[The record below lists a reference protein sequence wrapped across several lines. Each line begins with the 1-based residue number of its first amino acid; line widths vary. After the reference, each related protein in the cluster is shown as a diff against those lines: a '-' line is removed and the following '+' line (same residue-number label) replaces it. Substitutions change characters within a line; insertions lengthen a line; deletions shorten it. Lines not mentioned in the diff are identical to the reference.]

1 MEKCVIYRRVSGG
14 HNQIKS
20 GYGLDVQTTEINSY
34 LSGLTDYKITKEF
47 SEIAS
52 GKDHKNRPVLQ
63 EAIETAIKTNSI
75 LIISRICRLSRD
87 LEYWAGFM
95 KNTKVKFRI
104 ATNPSA
110 DNFMIAIYAAMVMKD
125 REEIARRT
133 KSALREARKRGVQL
147 GVTGSQ
153 NIKKANEER
162 IKQANEYANQIKPII
177 LPLRKQGFSYKEIAN
192 RLNVVGI
199 STPRGKMF
207 RAAQVQKYATKY
219 CGVV

>member
-1 MEKCVIYRRVSGG
+1 MERFVIYRRVSGG

-20 GYGLDVQTTEINSY
+20 GYGLDVQSTEIDCYLNSCDKY
-34 LSGLTDYKITKEF
+34 ILNGNFT
-47 SEIAS
+47 EIAS
-52 GKDHKNRPVLQ
+52 GKDHKNRPVLA

-75 LIISRICRLSRD
+75 LLVSRICRLSRD

-95 KNTKVKFRI
+95 KNTKVRFRI

-147 GVTGSQ
+147 GTSGAA
-153 NIKKANEER
+153 NIKKANEVK
-162 IKQANEYANQIKPII
+162 IKQAKEFANQIKPII
-177 LPLRKQGFSYKEIAN
+177 LPLRSQGFSYKEIAN

-199 STPRGKMF
+199 STPRGGSF
-207 RAAQVQKYATKY
+207 AAAQVQKYATKY
-219 CGVV
+219 YDD

>member
-1 MEKCVIYRRVSGG
+1 MEKFVIYRRVSGG

-34 LSGLTDYKITKEF
+34 LSGLTNYKITKEF

-133 KSALREARKRGVQL
+133 KSALREARKRGVKL
-147 GVTGSQ
+147 GVMGSE
-153 NIKKANEER
+153 NIKKANE
-162 IKQANEYANQIKPII
+162 IKVKKAKEFANTIKPII
-177 LPLRKQGFSYKEIAN
+177 IPLRKQGLSYKEIAN
-192 RLNVVGI
+192 RLNLVGI
-199 STPRGKMF
+199 STMRGKSF
-207 RAAQVQKYATKY
+207 AAGQVQRYATKY
-219 CGVV
+219 FEE

>member
-1 MEKCVIYRRVSGG
+1 MEKFVIYRRVSGG

-20 GYGLDVQTTEINSY
+20 GYGLDVQSTEINSY
-34 LSGLTDYKITKEF
+34 MCGLTEYKITKEF

-63 EAIETAIKTNSI
+63 KAIETAIKTNSI
-75 LIISRICRLSRD
+75 ILISRICRLSRD

-133 KSALREARKRGVQL
+133 KSALREARKRGVKL
-147 GVTGSQ
+147 GVMGSE
-153 NIKKANEER
+153 NIKKANE
-162 IKQANEYANQIKPII
+162 IKVKKAKEFANTIKPII
-177 LPLRKQGFSYKEIAN
+177 IPLRKQGLSYKEIAN
-192 RLNVVGI
+192 RLNLVGI
-199 STPRGKMF
+199 STMRGKSF
-207 RAAQVQKYATKY
+207 AAGQVQRYATKY
-219 CGVV
+219 FEE

>member
-1 MEKCVIYRRVSGG
+1 MEKFVIYRRVSGG

-20 GYGLDVQTTEINSY
+20 GYGLDVQSTEINSY
-34 LSGLTDYKITKEF
+34 LCGLTEYKITKEF

-133 KSALREARKRGVQL
+133 KSALREARKRGVKL
-147 GVTGSQ
+147 GVMGSE
-153 NIKKANEER
+153 NIKKANE
-162 IKQANEYANQIKPII
+162 IKVKKAKEFANTIKPII
-177 LPLRKQGFSYKEIAN
+177 IPLRKQGLSYKEIAN
-192 RLNVVGI
+192 RLNLVGI
-199 STPRGKMF
+199 STMRGKSF
-207 RAAQVQKYATKY
+207 AAGQVQRYATKY
-219 CGVV
+219 FEE

>member
-1 MEKCVIYRRVSGG
+1 MEKFVIYRRVSGG

-20 GYGLDVQTTEINSY
+20 GYGLDVQSTEIQSY
-34 LSGLTDYKITKEF
+34 LSGCSDYKIIEDFT
-47 SEIAS
+47 EIAS

-63 EAIETAIKTNSI
+63 KAIETAIKTNSI
-75 LIISRICRLSRD
+75 ILISRICRLSRD

-147 GVTGSQ
+147 GVMDLKIS
-153 NIKKANEER
+153 KKQMKKGKEGKELL
-162 IKQANEYANQIKPII
+162 INQSNYF
-177 LPLRKQGFSYKEIAN
+177 PLRKQGFSYKEIAN

-199 STPRGKMF
+199 STREKCLG
-207 RAAQVQKYATKY
+207 AQVQKYATKY
-219 CGVV
+219 CGLYDRN